1 MREIDFLDAVGKV
14 DKKYIEE
21 CITYKPPKK
30 INVWIKRV
38 SAVAACFL
46 LVIASVLVI
55 KNLNNQPTVIEE
67 NGFYIENGV
76 LLKYTGD
83 ETEVVIPETV
93 ETIANFAFFENKNSA
108 GIQIVRLG
116 TSVKDIETNAF
127 AGLEALTELIID
139 ENNPHFIEEDG
150 LVMTENGA
158 TLIKY
163 KREGETSFKIPD
175 SVRYVAAHAVQ
186 GTVLEKIDFGESI
199 EYIGYNAFASNFNL
213 RAINLPD
220 SVKYISEGAFALCY
234 CAVDGYVP
242 EGAEIG
248 DIAFMGVPF
257 YNSIL
262 AGEPCPGEDIQRGR
276 ISKSDALLKSDLNAF
291 TEQLEY
297 VLAALRGDE
306 DYKPSETAKFAGG
319 AIYEMPEVPGNI
331 TVPDEVNI
339 DDLTLKDNGWDG
351 KLLAVLSAG
360 ECDVI
365 MEVSGFDIYS
375 QLHWSDVQFHITKI
389 YFVNDLNEYAED
401 EVTITGDK
409 IAITQKTEEGFY
421 KDITFIDENGDTVS
435 FSSSYYSI
443 TPYTFTYSPNG
454 AWVVAEYHNIDG
466 QYRFLVI
473 PLNGSNEQEFDYM
486 SRYFGEYTKDSI
498 RWIDDENLE
507 GINQFGRFTVNVHE
521 PLPVIFADNPQ
532 MTDPNNTNTKEVS
545 HDAIWHTISLEV
557 PERWYLTNTWS
568 NEYYYDAVECS
579 NHSINI
585 RADVTIEDKYFRDMC
600 DGKSESDW
608 AKNKNGVEYL
618 IVEHDFIYT
627 AVKTK
632 EYNVIFRYEG
642 TLICDLAISH
652 FVNDPENYFD
662 ETIMPII
669 ESAKVSPREVG
680 EYEMDLTVFTSIT
693 VFEIHEHY
701 GALTYEYSEY
711 GPGQPVYSI
720 ENLPG
725 VLLVFHSWDC
735 DVPITDDMI
744 PSEVII
750 TKYYD
755 GTTHGLRIGAEIVKS
770 DIPWYNCEYS
780 EMSGD
785 ITLKA
790 KYGSYSLTCTIGVE
804 SLNDIQIDENGIDWN
819 NYLQNPTGTITSIRI
834 TSEK

>member
-1 MREIDFLDAVGKV
+1 MREIDFLDALGRV
-14 DKKYIEE
+14 DKKYVEE

-38 SAVAACFL
+38 SAAAACFL
-46 LVIASVLVI
+46 LAIASVLVI
-55 KNLNNQPTVIEE
+55 NNLNNQPTVIEE

-76 LLKYTGD
+76 LIKYTGT
-83 ETEVVIPETV
+83 ETDVIIPETV
-93 ETIANFAFFENKNSA
+93 ETIADFAFIENKNA
-108 GIQIVRLG
+108 TDIQTVRLG
-116 TSVKDIETNAF
+116 TSVKNVETNAF
-127 AGLEALTELIID
+127 AGLEQLTELIID
-139 ENNPHFIEEDG
+139 ENNPSFVEKDG
-150 LVMTENGA
+150 LVMTSNGA

-163 KREGETSFKIPD
+163 KREGETSFKIPE
-175 SVRYVAAHAVQ
+175 SVRFIAAHAVQ
-186 GTVLEKIDFGESI
+186 GTALEKIDFGENI

-234 CAVDGYVP
+234 CAVDGHVP
-242 EGAEIG
+242 ENAEIG
-248 DIAFMGVPF
+248 NLAFMGVPF

-297 VLAALRGDE
+297 VLATLRGDE
-306 DYKPSETAKFAGG
+306 DYKPSKEAKFAGG
-319 AIYEMPEVPGNI
+319 AIYEMPKVPDNI
-331 TVPDEVNI
+331 TVPDEVSI

-351 KLLAVLSAG
+351 KLLVVLSAG
-360 ECDVI
+360 DCDVI

-409 IAITQKTEEGFY
+409 IAITQKTEEGY
-421 KDITFIDENGDTVS
+421 YNDITFIDENGDTVS

-443 TPYTFTYSPNG
+443 TPYTFTYSPSGNR
-454 AWVVAEYHNIDG
+454 VVAEYQHTNG

-473 PLNGSNEQEFDYM
+473 PLNGSNEYEFDYM
-486 SRYFGEYTKDSI
+486 DGYFGEYTKGSI

-521 PLPVIFADNPQ
+521 VLPVLFADNPH
-532 MTDPNNTNTKEVS
+532 MTDPNNTNVKEVS
-545 HDAIWHTISLEV
+545 HNAVWHTISLEV

-579 NHSINI
+579 NQSIYI
-585 RADVTIEDKYFRDMC
+585 RADVLVEDKYFRDMC

-618 IVEHDFIYT
+618 IVEHDLIYT

-632 EYNVIFRYEG
+632 EYNVIFRYED
-642 TLICDLAISH
+642 TLICDLVISH

-669 ESAKVSPREVG
+669 DSAKVSPREV
-680 EYEMDLTVFTSIT
+680 EDHEMDLTVFFSLT
-693 VFEIHEHY
+693 VSEIREHY
-701 GALTYEYSEY
+701 GALTLAYSEH
-711 GPGQPVYSI
+711 GPGQPVYSV
-720 ENLPG
+720 EKLPG
-725 VLLVFHSWDC
+725 VLLVFHSWEYE
-735 DVPITDDMI
+735 VPITDDMI
-744 PSEVII
+744 PNEVII
-750 TKYYD
+750 TKYYS

-785 ITLKA
+785 VTLRA
-790 KYGSYSLTCTIGVE
+790 KYGTYTLSCTVGE
-804 SLNDIQIDENGIDWN
+804 SLNNLPIDENGIDWN
-819 NYLQNPTGTITSIRI
+819 SYLQNPTGKITSIRL
-834 TSEK
+834 SANK